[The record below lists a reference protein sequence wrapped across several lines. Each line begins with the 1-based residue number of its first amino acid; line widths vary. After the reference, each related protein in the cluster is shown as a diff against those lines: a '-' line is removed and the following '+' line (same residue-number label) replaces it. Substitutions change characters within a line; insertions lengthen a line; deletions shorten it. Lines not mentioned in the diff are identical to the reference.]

1 MTETDWYFVQEDKPK
16 SMAQKLNFYA
26 HTNLLEELPKGDLPD
41 VDENHKALR
50 NLMIEECS
58 PLEFCDN

>member
-1 MTETDWYFVQEDKPK
+1 
-16 SMAQKLNFYA
+16 MAQKLNFYA
-26 HTNLLEELPKGDLPD
+26 HSNRTNLRVELDKGDLPD

-58 PLEFCDN
+58 PFEFCDKVRNHEKNIIFIF